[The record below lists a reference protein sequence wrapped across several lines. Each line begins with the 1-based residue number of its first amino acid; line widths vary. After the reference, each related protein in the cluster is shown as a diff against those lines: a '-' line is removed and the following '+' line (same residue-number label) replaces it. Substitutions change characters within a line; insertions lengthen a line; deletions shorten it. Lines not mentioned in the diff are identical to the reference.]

1 MVLATPFFALAWVN
15 TNSDTHM
22 YTQEHTHIVDILLF
36 DETQVT
42 LKQSISHTWD
52 VYRYVAYFCRGVSW
66 EFAKKILTTYTG
78 YRQAKPCGKPRGSS
92 TRGFEKE
99 KGDGGGGEGVFLK
112 GCARQLLLR
121 QLLMSTEQQLAEI
134 PEDTLPAS
142 SQMEGLG
149 LEGHRG

>member
-1 MVLATPFFALAWVN
+1 M
-15 TNSDTHM
+15 
-22 YTQEHTHIVDILLF
+22 DILF

-42 LKQSISHTWD
+42 LKHLRCLQVCDILLQTCFL
-52 VYRYVAYFCRGVSW
+52 RICQ
-66 EFAKKILTTYTG
+66 KIFTTYTS
-78 YRQAKPCGKPRGSS
+78 YSQAKPCGKPRGSS
-92 TRGFEKE
+92 TGGFEKE

-121 QLLMSTEQQLAEI
+121 QLLMSIEQQLAEI